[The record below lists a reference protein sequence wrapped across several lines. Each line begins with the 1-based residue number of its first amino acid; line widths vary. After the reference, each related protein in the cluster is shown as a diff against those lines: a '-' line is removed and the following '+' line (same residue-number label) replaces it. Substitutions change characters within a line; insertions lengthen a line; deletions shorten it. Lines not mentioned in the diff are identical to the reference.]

1 MLAFGNRG
9 LMKSKSDRQTQ
20 KLVTWEKD
28 AVGEVRASIQS
39 AIADCLN
46 LKSELKVFIANFS
59 GKNYFC
65 SQKAAT
71 SSGA

>member
-39 AIADCLN
+39 AIANCLN
-46 LKSELKVFIANFS
+46 LKSELKTVIFNSFL
-59 GKNYFC
+59 KNYC
-65 SQKAAT
+65 RSQKAAA